1 MLKYIIRRL
10 LLIIPTLFGIMIINF
25 AIIQFAPGGPIENTL
40 AKIQGI
46 NVSATARVSGGNSE
60 LSSQSLTKL
69 NNINDADQQSFSS
82 RYRGAQG
89 LDPAFIKE
97 LERMYG
103 FDKPVHIRFIQMVK
117 NYLFFNFGKSF
128 YRSESVVNLV
138 KEKLP
143 VSISLGLWT
152 TFLVYFI
159 SIPLGISKAVSDGS
173 KFDIWTSGVV
183 VIGNALPA
191 FLFAI
196 LLIIV
201 FFPSLSL

>member
-138 KEKLP
+138 KE
-143 VSISLGLWT
+143 IRE
-152 TFLVYFI
+152 
-159 SIPLGISKAVSDGS
+159 
-173 KFDIWTSGVV
+173 
-183 VIGNALPA
+183 
-191 FLFAI
+191 
-196 LLIIV
+196 
-201 FFPSLSL
+201 